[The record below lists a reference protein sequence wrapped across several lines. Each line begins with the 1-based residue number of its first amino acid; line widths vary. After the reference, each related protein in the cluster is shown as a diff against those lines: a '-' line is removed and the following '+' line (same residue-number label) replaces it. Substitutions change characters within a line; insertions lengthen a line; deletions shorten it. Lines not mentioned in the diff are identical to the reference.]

1 MNNLNIK
8 DLLFFQAVQAI
19 DSGDINVLET
29 LVNSNPYLIKNR
41 LVTNEE
47 GYFIDPYLLW
57 FVADNPIRVEKLAA
71 NIVEITQLLIAAV
84 KREAPDTCQ
93 MQLDYTLGLV
103 ATGRIPRECGAQIA
117 MMDALIDA
125 GAKPGGGMGAF
136 AHGNIEAAQHLIN
149 RGGKLTLPAA
159 VCLERMDDIVRMAP
173 GASSAERLAALTAAA
188 FFGKVDMIKL
198 LLDMGADPNGYPEK
212 NSGFH
217 HHATP
222 LHQAVYSG
230 NLEAVKLLVEAG
242 AKLDMPDKIYDGTP
256 LGWAIHMQTD
266 ANNEHAI
273 NNYKQIEA
281 YLKQQI

>member
-1 MNNLNIK
+1 MNNSDIT
-8 DLLFFQAVQAI
+8 DPLFLRAVQAI
-19 DSGDINVLET
+19 DSGNIKELET
-29 LVNSNPYLIKNR
+29 LIAQNPALVKNR
-41 LVTNEE
+41 LLTTED
-47 GYFIDPYLLW
+47 GYFKDPYLLW
-57 FVADNPIRVEKLAA
+57 FVADNPIRIEKLAP
-71 NIVEITQLLIAAV
+71 NIADITNLLIKAV
-84 KREAPDTCQ
+84 KREAPDTSQ
-93 MQLDYTLGLV
+93 MQLDYILGLV
-103 ATGRIPRECGAQIA
+103 ATGRIPRECGVQIA

-136 AHGNIEAAQHLIN
+136 AHGNIEAAQHLIK

-159 VCLERMDDIVRMAP
+159 VCLERMDDIARMAP
-173 GASSAERLAALTAAA
+173 DASANEKLTALTAAA

-212 NSGFH
+212 GSGFH
-217 HHATP
+217 NHATP

-242 AKLDMPDKIYDGTP
+242 AKLYTPDKIYDGTP

-273 NNYKQIEA
+273 NNYKQIET
-281 YLKQQI
+281 YLKQCL

>member
-1 MNNLNIK
+1 MNNSDIT
-8 DLLFFQAVQAI
+8 DPLFLRAVQAI
-19 DSGDINVLET
+19 DSGNIKELET
-29 LVNSNPYLIKNR
+29 LIAQNPALVKNR
-41 LVTNEE
+41 LLTTED
-47 GYFIDPYLLW
+47 GYFKDPYLLW
-57 FVADNPIRVEKLAA
+57 FVADNPIRIEKLAP
-71 NIVEITQLLIAAV
+71 NIADITNLLIKAV
-84 KREAPDTCQ
+84 KRETPDTSQ

-103 ATGRIPRECGAQIA
+103 ATGRIPRECGVQIA

-136 AHGNIEAAQHLIN
+136 AHGNIEAAQHLIK

-159 VCLERMDDIVRMAP
+159 VCLERMDDIARMAP
-173 GASSAERLAALTAAA
+173 DASANEKLTALTAAA

-212 NSGFH
+212 GSGFH
-217 HHATP
+217 NHATP

-242 AKLDMPDKIYDGTP
+242 AKLYTPDKIYDGTP

-273 NNYKQIEA
+273 NNYKQIET
-281 YLKQQI
+281 YLKQCL